1 MKKRGLFLSL
11 LCVAV
16 LAVSMTGCAKD
27 GPKITIDEAKMAPTN
42 GKDGVT
48 YSYSTYDN
56 LDYNARERGY
66 MTGTADRTDF
76 GENSEPVGYDE
87 APALSGQYY
96 DHGVGDPYI
105 LRYNGMYYFYSST
118 STRNLDNFGVRAWK
132 SIDLVHWEKCQGEGL
147 PEGYVLD
154 PEPRDSSV
162 NPTNGTYAPE
172 VFHFNG
178 KFYMYTSQYTKAANG
193 GEGHRVFVADD
204 PEGPF
209 ELYSE
214 SKIDAKID
222 ATVLIDD
229 DETIYYLVANSG
241 GIVIRTM
248 EDDPSSEQYMRGFKD
263 NMTLIGSSNL
273 MGGWT
278 EGPGLKKIRGQYY
291 LTYTGCHVGTPG
303 YQVCYAVADS
313 LDKTS
318 IQTVADSFRV
328 GAKNPM
334 LLNCDKDEGLVGLG
348 HSSNVMGPDMDSYYI
363 SYHNLNN
370 RSGPDRSLNI
380 DRLLVYDGLM
390 TTVHNPEESISPTM
404 PRFYSYSSEEGFGSE
419 SGMLLSTASTN
430 GRFTVEFN
438 SRGDAEVKYI
448 LSYRSTD
455 DYAYV
460 TVDYAGK
467 QIRLVQVSG
476 GQETELATGTLKHEF
491 SADDLH
497 AVRVAYDDGKVWV
510 YFDDMCKIAA
520 DVNLKGGK
528 IGYMG
533 SETLEVGYTAISDHA
548 NGSSDRAEIKQALGD
563 TTAASYLEEGSVE
576 GVGAYQLTGGSG
588 MRETEGSESE
598 YLGTSELYLE
608 NAYDYA
614 RYLVNFHDGG
624 EYGME
629 LVLNKKYCGK
639 TICVQIDGG
648 ENQLLTIP
656 DASAAEE
663 DYVRVYL
670 KKFSVSAG
678 VRQVKIQNVG
688 EAFAFVSF
696 AFSKVD
702 TSYEYTNSLSS
713 GQVRGATFETEGFSV
728 TQDGMYVSGERE
740 FMYFGEQ
747 NVNDFEMTIDISLE
761 ENTSLLSSTSPI
773 GVIFRQDNY
782 AIDSPKKFS
791 IAGDIEYHIQGY
803 YMQVTKNAV
812 KLYKNNFGNVK
823 SYSLAT
829 SAVESVADT
838 YYTYKISMIANT
850 IRIER
855 NEELII
861 EYTDPLAFN
870 TGAIGLYATG
880 GSGYYKDITIKSIA
894 E

>member
-1 MKKRGLFLSL
+1 MNRIVRL
-11 LCVAV
+11 LTVITSII
-16 LAVSMTGCAKD
+16 LGGSIMVSCGK
-27 GPKITIDEAKMAPTN
+27 GGISIDEKRMAPTN
-42 GKDGVT
+42 GKDGVG

-56 LDYNARERGY
+56 SSFNTVDNGGGIDAPNLKGQWETGIADPFIMRWNGTYYLYCTTSGANSRG
-66 MTGTADRTDF
+66 
-76 GENSEPVGYDE
+76 
-87 APALSGQYY
+87 L
-96 DHGVGDPYI
+96 
-105 LRYNGMYYFYSST
+105 
-118 STRNLDNFGVRAWK
+118 RAWK
-132 SIDLVHWEKCQGEGL
+132 SRDLIHWDKCRGEGL
-147 PEGYVLD
+147 PEGYVVSTQD
-154 PEPRDSSV
+154 EAEEGGAGRYTQ
-162 NPTNGTYAPE
+162 NAYAPE
-172 VFHFNG
+172 VYHFNG
-178 KFYMYTSQYTKAANG
+178 KFYMFISPGSAASSR
-193 GEGHRVFVADD
+193 GHYVLVADN

-209 ELYSE
+209 EYHAGRLDTR
-214 SKIDAKID
+214 IDGS
-222 ATVLIDD
+222 LFIDD
-229 DETIYYLVANSG
+229 DETMYFLHATSG
-241 GIVIRTM
+241 AITVRPIENM
-248 EDDPSSEQYMRGFKD
+248 KD
-263 NMTLIGSSNL
+263 LGDSVQISATNL

-278 EGPGLKKIRGQYY
+278 EGPAMIKIRGQYY
-291 LTYTGCHVGTPG
+291 LTYTGLHYQTPA
-303 YQVCYAVADS
+303 YQVCYAVSDFI
-313 LDKTS
+313 DKTS
-318 IQTVADSFRV
+318 VQTVADSFRV
-328 GAKNPM
+328 GARNPM
-334 LLNCDKDEGLVGLG
+334 LLNCDRDEGHVGTG
-348 HSSNVMGPDMDSYYI
+348 HSANFLGPDLDSYYI
-363 SYHNLNN
+363 VYHNLDELYADAMTH
-370 RSGPDRSLNI
+370 RSVNI
-380 DRLLVYDGLM
+380 DRLLVSDGLM
-390 TTVHNPEESISPTM
+390 TSVPNRDGSIAPAR
-404 PRFYSYSSEEGFGSE
+404 PRFYSYSAEEGFASE
-419 SGMLLSTASTN
+419 NGMLLSTASTN

-563 TTAASYLEEGSVE
+563 TTAASYLEEGSIE

-702 TSYEYTNSLSS
+702 TDYEFSSPLTEASLQDIRDAVFVTDGYTATGSALSVA
-713 GQVRGATFETEGFSV
+713 GK
-728 TQDGMYVSGERE
+728 RE
-740 FMYFGEQ
+740 FVYFGKR
-747 NVNDFEMTIDISLE
+747 NISDFEMEVEIAVQPQT
-761 ENTSLLSSTSPI
+761 LLTTSPV

-782 AIDSPKKFS
+782 ADADVPGANFT
-791 IAGDIEYHIQGY
+791 DYYCHVQGY
-803 YMQVTKNAV
+803 YLQVTKNAV
-812 KLYKNNFGNVK
+812 VLSRYNFGNVK
-823 SYSLAT
+823 SYELT
-829 SAVESVADT
+829 SKTILSEPGT
-838 YYTYKISMIANT
+838 FYKYKISAVQNT
-850 IRIER
+850 IEIWRDGEQVLR
-855 NEELII
+855 
-861 EYTDPLAFN
+861 YTDPLAFN
-870 TGAIGLYATG
+870 TGAVGFYSHGGTG
-880 GSGYYKDITIKSIA
+880 RYRNLMIKTL
-894 E
+894 